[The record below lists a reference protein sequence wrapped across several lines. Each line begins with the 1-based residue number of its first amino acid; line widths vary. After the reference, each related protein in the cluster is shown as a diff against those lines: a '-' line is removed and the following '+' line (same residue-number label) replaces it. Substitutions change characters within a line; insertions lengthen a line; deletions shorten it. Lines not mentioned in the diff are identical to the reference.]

1 MVFVAS
7 FWFPGTMR
15 IAAIGD
21 AHLGRSYLPHTTD
34 AGVNQREFDFEQSFE
49 AAMDLALAQD
59 PELIIWLGDIFD
71 HPRPTYRSY
80 RVAQRALTRVREH
93 GLRAAV
99 ITGNHDTP
107 RMPGKG
113 SPYSTLADTFP
124 EMYFAHR
131 LAYERFEL
139 AGLTIHAV
147 PQTLTV
153 DAALD
158 ALAEASRQRMTGVT
172 NLLLTHPRI
181 TQLQPRYADINEI
194 EVDVGLLQSDLVLLG
209 HYHTFARVS
218 EGMWYAGAP
227 DSFTFADD
235 PDQAKGIVVL
245 DTDTG
250 ECRHV
255 PLSGRRPLVTLES
268 VYAIG
273 LSPTDLQDRLTER
286 AAGIPE
292 GAVARLYVDG
302 VEPDVWRL
310 LDHHAI
316 RDAAAG
322 GLHLKLEPS
331 FVSRALRAEL
341 PTVSS
346 LGAQW
351 DGYVA
356 GQDLTGLDRDRVR
369 LLGREYLDRA
379 ITGGDGPAGGGAA
392 C

>member
-1 MVFVAS
+1 
-7 FWFPGTMR
+7 MR
-15 IAAIGD
+15 IAAVGD
-21 AHLGRSYLPHTTD
+21 AHLGRSYLPHTTEG
-34 AGVNQREFDFEQSFE
+34 GVNQREYDFERSFE
-49 AAMDLALAQD
+49 AAVDLALAQQPD
-59 PELIIWLGDIFD
+59 LIVWLGDIFD

-80 RVAQRALTRVREH
+80 RVAQRALSLIREH
-93 GLRAAV
+93 GIRAAI

-107 RMPGKG
+107 RLPGKG
-113 SPYSTLADTFP
+113 SPYSALADTFP
-124 EMYFAHR
+124 EMHFAHR
-131 LAYERFEL
+131 MGYERFDLPGL
-139 AGLTIHAV
+139 AIHAV

-153 DAALD
+153 EAALEG
-158 ALAEASRQRMTGVT
+158 LAEAARQRAPGVT

-194 EVDVGLLQSDLVLLG
+194 EVDAGLLQSDLVLLG

-218 EGMWYAGAP
+218 EAMWYAGAP

-235 PDQAKGIVVL
+235 PDQPKGIVVL

-250 ECRHV
+250 ACRHV
-255 PLSGRRPLVTLES
+255 PLPGRRPLVTLES
-268 VYAIG
+268 VYALG
-273 LSPTDLQDRLTER
+273 LTPAELQERLMER
-286 AAGIPE
+286 AATVPE
-292 GAVARLYVDG
+292 GAVARVYVDS
-302 VEPDVWRL
+302 VDPDVWRL
-310 LDHHAI
+310 LDHHSV
-316 RDAAAG
+316 RDAAAA

-341 PTVSS
+341 PTVSG

-369 LLGREYLDRA
+369 TLGHEYLDRA
-379 ITGGDGPAGGGAA
+379 ITGGDAGTGGPA